1 MCAKNNFYIFVPR
14 DLDLWQLDL
23 KFAPLVTLDKCDVS
37 TKLEVSMAF
46 LFLDNWTHGT
56 GGQTDGWTDGG
67 NAILNAASREGRTF
81 DYVVK

>member
-1 MCAKNNFYIFVPR
+1 
-14 DLDLWQLDL
+14 
-23 KFAPLVTLDKCDVS
+23 
-37 TKLEVSMAF
+37 MAF